1 MSPAGG
7 AQPAHRAVID
17 ACVYE
22 HGGADERMAMP
33 GGLAGRPAGS
43 SGLAL
48 LAASCSVRAI
58 RGTIETM
65 ALLRTT
71 PSAGSRCTYACTCA
85 KSRPSS
91 AVVQAQAGPR
101 IFVVAFPIRA
111 RTAPALGPACRLVP
125 LPLLYLRH
133 TVSATAYTSAVLA
146 LRLLQARHSTM
157 GFPSA
162 DEQSSFF
169 HEYAWIL
176 GFAINLVCTFLA
188 ALGLNLQQRALT
200 RQTEHSRKIWLLGLG
215 LITTGSILDLV
226 ALSLA
231 SISLLAPLASLT
243 LIHNMWIAPRMHSNT
258 TLTLADKL
266 ATIVIALGV
275 AVSSAGASKETPTY
289 TSQEL
294 RELWIQPH
302 MVTYGAFAGLT
313 AVALWYGQTTKC
325 SRRMSAHRSSHLPIS
340 RGAGLDAPYSPAR
353 EKLWLGLL
361 HVVCTGGLAGF
372 CGGHS
377 VLFAKTVM
385 EELKATALGM
395 ENCFK
400 VPMFYGLL
408 AATVVSLA
416 VQLRTLN
423 AGLARFDSLIIVP
436 VYQSAWIIASI
447 IAGLVYFQEFKGL
460 SGAERFLFLCGVL
473 LTISGIAYLLRQ
485 RMHTLPRIEEAEL
498 AHGEGAPSDVGTA
511 VQRST
516 GLYDMSP
523 QRKSR
528 RTTRTSTELDLVH
541 ELAAM
546 LGDDD
551 DDDQDE
557 DTEFGLQTEI
567 ELYGLPHIAQG
578 QAGAGSSAPAEQ
590 QLGGSKPVRYGRL
603 AGAFPARPPRQAARP
618 PRSAPQGMAMM
629 SDGAAGLH
637 DEHRA
642 SEHDRLL

>member
-1 MSPAGG
+1 
-7 AQPAHRAVID
+7 
-17 ACVYE
+17 
-22 HGGADERMAMP
+22 
-33 GGLAGRPAGS
+33 
-43 SGLAL
+43 
-48 LAASCSVRAI
+48 
-58 RGTIETM
+58 
-65 ALLRTT
+65 
-71 PSAGSRCTYACTCA
+71 
-85 KSRPSS
+85 
-91 AVVQAQAGPR
+91 
-101 IFVVAFPIRA
+101 
-111 RTAPALGPACRLVP
+111 
-125 LPLLYLRH
+125 
-133 TVSATAYTSAVLA
+133 
-146 LRLLQARHSTM
+146 M

-294 RELWIQPH
+294 RELWTQPH
-302 MVTYGAFAGLT
+302 MVTYGVFAGLT
-313 AVALWYGQTTKC
+313 AVLLWYGQTTKC
-325 SRRMSAHRSSHLPIS
+325 SRRVSSHRSSHLPIS
-340 RGAGLDAPYSPAR
+340 RNLGLGMPHSPVR

-460 SGAERFLFLCGVL
+460 SGTERFLFLCGVL

-485 RMHTLPRIEEAEL
+485 RMHTLPRIDEAGL
-498 AHGEGAPSDVGTA
+498 ANDEGVPGDVDTA

-551 DDDQDE
+551 DDDDQGE

-567 ELYGLPHIAQG
+567 ELYGVPHIVQG
-578 QAGAGSSAPAEQ
+578 QAAAGAPPGSSTMAAADQ
-590 QLGGSKPVRYGRL
+590 QAADGGSKPVRYGRL
-603 AGAFPARPPRQAARP
+603 AGAFPARPPRQTARTTHN
-618 PRSAPQGMAMM
+618 AQHGMAMM
-629 SDGAAGLH
+629 SDGAGGLH
-637 DEHRA
+637 EEHRA
-642 SEHDRLL
+642 SERDRLL